1 MRRIAARL
9 SPRDDRGS
17 AAVELVGYVTMVVLA
32 GMLCLQGVYVSQ
44 AGAVAQQ
51 AARDGARAQA
61 LGQDVVGAA
70 RAQVPS
76 WARLQDVRARTVGG
90 AFVVEVDVRVPIV
103 VRGVT
108 SSEIVV
114 SRDATMPRS

>member
-1 MRRIAARL
+1 MRT
-9 SPRDDRGS
+9 SPVRATLRDDRG
-17 AAVELVGYVTMVVLA
+17 AAAIELVGYVTMVVITA
-32 GMLCLQGVYVSQ
+32 MLCLQGVYVSQ

-61 LGQDVVGAA
+61 LGQDVAGAV

-76 WARLQDVRARTVGG
+76 WARLQDVRARVDGR
-90 AFVVEVDVRVPIV
+90 AYVVEVDVRVPIV

-108 SSEIVV
+108 SSQIVV
-114 SRDATMPRS
+114 SRDAAMPRS